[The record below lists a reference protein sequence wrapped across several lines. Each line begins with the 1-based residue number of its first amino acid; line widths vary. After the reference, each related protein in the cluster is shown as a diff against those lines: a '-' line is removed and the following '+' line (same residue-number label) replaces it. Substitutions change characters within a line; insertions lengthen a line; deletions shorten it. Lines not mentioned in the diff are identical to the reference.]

1 MIPGAVP
8 FNKWYS
14 SSNQLQALDAVGYEG
29 AEPDLQRFAVA
40 HGRKRIRAIVRTRL
54 RGSLRFSRSQPLG
67 TVGRQLGADR
77 QFGAVCQELG
87 VHHSASTLHIPWAV
101 IASPPASGGRVVSAV
116 V

>member
-40 HGRKRIRAIVRTRL
+40 HGRKRIRAIVQTRPQ
-54 RGSLRFSRSQPLG
+54 GSLRSRQFQPLG
-67 TVGRQLGADR
+67 ATSGKHGAQR
-77 QFGAVCQELG
+77 
-87 VHHSASTLHIPWAV
+87 
-101 IASPPASGGRVVSAV
+101 
-116 V
+116 